1 MILIIFVMKIL
12 YIKRKY
18 LFYMGFLDNRKR
30 RDIFYFV
37 LFGYNNFD
45 DKWKNVL
52 NIICE
57 VGLKSF

>member
-52 NIICE
+52 NIIRE